1 MFCCGADAE
10 RRRMKLKQ
18 KEKDA
23 EAMSLMQKMRV
34 TWTSEEDSLV
44 CVDAMLCLVF
54 AFGSQFMNL

>member
-1 MFCCGADAE
+1 
-10 RRRMKLKQ
+10 MKLKQ